1 MAQIE
6 TRLKCDLDRMVDVEP
21 LRGNLFS
28 ADNQANKILVEI
40 LKGGAAAEVSGAVYG
55 YVIRQDGETVVVTG
69 ELSENVASIVLPSSC
84 YAIVGQ
90 ISIIIKVATTTVAAC
105 TGYVAR
111 STTDTIVDPGHVVPS
126 LAELLA
132 KIADCEAATTAANTA
147 AGNANSKAEEAER
160 VDVAM
165 SKTGNVITVTTTNRN
180 NQQTQKTIMEP
191 TAEASKSGSQV
202 TISVTDGNGTT
213 TATLTEPGTYWKLQ
227 VENIPDTTQAIAF
240 DSSGNISSITHK
252 DGNNATVRTDAFTF
266 GTNTITEVRTLDTG
280 EVLTIVTNTDTLAT
294 TTTYTAA
301 A

>member
-147 AGNANSKAEEAER
+147 AGLANEKAELAETKAGQANTAAGNANEAAGKINDMTTDAE
-160 VDVAM
+160 
-165 SKTGNVITVTTTNRN
+165 TTAPGTS
-180 NQQTQKTIMEP
+180 
-191 TAEASKSGSQV
+191 AEAVISEVSGHKHIHFKIPRGNKGETGMTGAAGPQGPVGPQGPPGSA
-202 TISVTDGNGTT
+202 TD
-213 TATLTEPGTYWKLQ
+213 EQ
-227 VENIPDTTQAIAF
+227 IA
-240 DSSGNISSITHK
+240 
-252 DGNNATVRTDAFTF
+252 AFVAAWL
-266 GTNTITEVRTLDTG
+266 EDHP
-280 EVLTIVTNTDTLAT
+280 EAT
-294 TTTYTAA
+294 TTVEDGAITYPKLASSLRGA
-301 A
+301 LQMDENGDFYVLEEVE